1 MGDTKATN
9 PLGESIPSP
18 SKYDPGV
25 LYPIPR
31 WAARSLLDIDKKL
44 SMHGL
49 DHWHAY
55 ELSWLNTKGK
65 PVVAVADF
73 FFNADSE
80 NIVESKSLKLYLNS
94 FAQESFASSSEI
106 TDVIVNDLS
115 AVSKS
120 QVKVLIH
127 GVENSKFGTDA
138 SRRGKSIDGLDIEI
152 EVYEPDSALLR
163 TEDELVFDEE
173 LRSELFK
180 SNCPVTG
187 APDWASVQISYT
199 GNRIEE
205 GSLLKYLCSFRQHQ
219 GYHEECG
226 ERIFR
231 DISIR
236 CQPEELQLSMN
247 FLRRGGLD
255 INVYRSSY
263 PLSLDQIIRRSI
275 RQ

>member
-1 MGDTKATN
+1 MGDTNATN

-44 SMHGL
+44 SMYGL

-55 ELSWLNTKGK
+55 ELSWLNSKGK

-106 TDVIVNDLS
+106 TGVIVNDLS

-120 QVKVLIH
+120 QVKVAIH
-127 GVENSKFGTDA
+127 GVENAEYGTDA

-173 LRSELFK
+173 LRSDLFK

-199 GNRIEE
+199 GKRIEE
-205 GSLLKYLCSFRQHQ
+205 GSLLKYLCSFRRHQ

-255 INVYRSSY
+255 INVYRSSS